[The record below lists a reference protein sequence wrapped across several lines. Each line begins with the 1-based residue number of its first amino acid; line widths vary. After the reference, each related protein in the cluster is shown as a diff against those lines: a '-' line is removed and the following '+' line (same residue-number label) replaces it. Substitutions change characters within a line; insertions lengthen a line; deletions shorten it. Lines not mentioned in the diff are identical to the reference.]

1 MTRRL
6 RVERRD
12 EDHGGKEHAD
22 AVNVL
27 PCPYN
32 QSCYSRKRTMVLSA
46 TTSLSDLTRAASETR
61 RLSFRFLSCST
72 ASICGEGLVMAGVR
86 VTTCVA
92 IGTLPVS
99 GMAGAQN
106 QERRIKRSE
115 LPPAIEK
122 AVVAQGQGS
131 TICGFSQE
139 RGNGKTFYEAE
150 LIVNHHSKDVL
161 MDEGG
166 KVVEGRESDQER

>member
-1 MTRRL
+1 
-6 RVERRD
+6 
-12 EDHGGKEHAD
+12 
-22 AVNVL
+22 
-27 PCPYN
+27 
-32 QSCYSRKRTMVLSA
+32 
-46 TTSLSDLTRAASETR
+46 
-61 RLSFRFLSCST
+61 
-72 ASICGEGLVMAGVR
+72 
-86 VTTCVA
+86 
-92 IGTLPVS
+92 
-99 GMAGAQN
+99 MAGAQN